1 MSNKRF
7 TEKNEYFQK
16 VVSEIV
22 ESGFSEKAIKEGIAK
37 LEAANVSRVLIDI
50 IAGCVPMK
58 P

>member
-22 ESGFSEKAIKEGIAK
+22 ESGFSKQAIDEGIKK
-37 LEAANVSRVLIDI
+37 LEAADVSRVLIDI
-50 IAGCVPMK
+50 IAGCKPMK